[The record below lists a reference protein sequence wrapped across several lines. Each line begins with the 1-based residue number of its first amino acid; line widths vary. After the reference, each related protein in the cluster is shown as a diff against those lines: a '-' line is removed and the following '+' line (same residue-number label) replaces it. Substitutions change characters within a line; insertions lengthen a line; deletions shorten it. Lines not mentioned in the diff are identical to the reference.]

1 MVTIKLGRWQVAAL
15 AASVFVLVLVAVLL
29 GVLIASA
36 ALTGGGAGTVVA
48 SAPPGGAAPAPAAAG
63 GGGAAGGD
71 LAAKARNHFAN
82 SFEVRHAMIETADH
96 AGDAV
101 GDAGTA
107 IIDPVARGASAAAKR
122 FLPKWM
128 SGQVALSIE
137 KASFYAQQK
146 VAYGAED
153 MVENA
158 MGDVVQG
165 GPGGS
170 AAPPPP
176 RQYAIELGRFA
187 TSFNAESFAAAAAQR
202 GVSATVDYA
211 PQPGQNGAYAVRTGR
226 YAAAEDASAALDALA
241 RSSGVSGT
249 VVTLAEPGGRSAP

>member
-1 MVTIKLGRWQVAAL
+1 MMTIKLGRWQVAAL

-36 ALTGGGAGTVVA
+36 ALTGGGTAGPVVA
-48 SAPPGGAAPAPAAAG
+48 SAPSGGAAPASAG
-63 GGGAAGGD
+63 GGGGAGGD
-71 LAAKARNHFAN
+71 LAAKARNHVAN

-101 GDAGTA
+101 GDAGAA
-107 IIDPVARGASAAAKR
+107 IIDPVARGASTAAKR

-165 GPGGS
+165 ESGGG
-170 AAPPPP
+170 AAPPL
-176 RQYAIELGRFA
+176 RRYSIELGRFA

-211 PQPGQNGAYAVRTGR
+211 PHPGQNGAYAVRTGR
-226 YAAAEDASAALDALA
+226 YAAAEEASSALDALA

>member
-1 MVTIKLGRWQVAAL
+1 MMTIKLGRWQVAAL

-36 ALTGGGAGTVVA
+36 ALTGGGGGAVVA
-48 SAPPGGAAPAPAAAG
+48 SAPSSGAAAPTAG
-63 GGGAAGGD
+63 GGDGAGGG
-71 LAAKARNHFAN
+71 LAAKARSHLAD

-101 GDAGTA
+101 GDAGAA
-107 IIDPVARGASAAAKR
+107 IIDPVARGASSAAKR

-137 KASFYAQQK
+137 KASFHAQQK
-146 VAYGAED
+146 LAYGAED

-158 MGDVVQG
+158 MGDAVQG
-165 GPGGS
+165 ESGGG
-170 AAPPPP
+170 AAPP

-202 GVSATVDYA
+202 GVPATVEYA

-226 YAAAEDASAALDALA
+226 YAAAEEASAALDTLA

-249 VVTLAEPGGRSAP
+249 VVTLAEAGGRSAP